1 MTEQKAEK
9 VKKALGKIRILD
21 FTRVLAGPFC
31 TMLLADM
38 GAEVIKVEHPKGGD
52 DSRAF
57 GPFVEGESAYFM
69 SINRNKKSLT
79 MNLKNPRAVE
89 LIKKMIP
96 SFDVVVEN
104 FRPGVMDKLGIGY
117 AELKKIN
124 PRLIYASSSG
134 FGYTGPYSQ
143 LPAYDLIVQGMGG
156 VMSITG
162 DSAEKPQK
170 TGSSI
175 GDIFAGVF
183 CAVGILGAL
192 EARHET
198 GEGQMVDVAMLDCQV
213 AILENAISRYLT
225 TGVDP
230 EPIGNRHSSI
240 TPFATFATQDGFIN
254 IAVGNDAL
262 WEKFCGQ
269 IGEQKLFDD
278 ARFKTNALRTANWNG
293 LEPLLA
299 AAMKKNSTASWIE
312 QLRRV
317 GVPCGPIN
325 KVSQVL
331 QDPQVAAREMILEV
345 NHPTAGRQKIPG
357 CPIKMSETPCSVE
370 TASPLLGGQTESVLA
385 EFLGLSA
392 EEIRSLREEG
402 VL

>member
-1 MTEQKAEK
+1 MT
-9 VKKALGKIRILD
+9 VKKALEKIRVLD
-21 FTRVLAGPFC
+21 FTRVLAGPYC

-57 GPFVEGESAYFM
+57 GPFTAGESAYFM
-69 SINRNKKSLT
+69 SLNRNKKSMTL
-79 MNLKNPRAVE
+79 NLKSPRAIE

-96 SFDVVVEN
+96 SFDVLVEN
-104 FRPGVMDKLGIGY
+104 FRPGVMDKLGIGFE
-117 AELKKIN
+117 ELKKIN

-156 VMSITG
+156 LMSISG
-162 DSAEKPQK
+162 ESEDNPQK
-170 TGSSI
+170 SGSSI
-175 GDIFAGVF
+175 GDIFAGIF
-183 CAVGILGAL
+183 CAVGVLGAL
-192 EARHET
+192 EARRET
-198 GEGQMVDVAMLDCQV
+198 GRGQMIDVAMLDCQV
-213 AILENAISRYLT
+213 AILENAVSRYLA

-230 EPIGNRHSSI
+230 KPLGNRHSSI
-240 TPFATFATQDGFIN
+240 TPFATFKTLDGFIN
-254 IAVGNDAL
+254 IAVGNDSL
-262 WEKFCGQ
+262 WEKYCEQ
-269 IGEQKLFDD
+269 IGAKDLFGDE
-278 ARFKTNALRTANWNG
+278 RFKTNALRTENWSD

-299 AAMKKNSTASWIE
+299 AAMKKDSTASWIE
-312 QLRRV
+312 RLRRV

-345 NHPTAGRQKIPG
+345 THPKAGKQKIPG
-357 CPIKMSETPCSVE
+357 CPIKMSETPCSVD
-370 TASPLLGGQTESVLA
+370 ASAPLLGGDTEAVLSN
-385 EFLGLSA
+385 FLGLSA
-392 EEIRSLREEG
+392 EEVRSLREEG